1 VNKKGKLPMKNHKL
15 TNEQSSTESG
25 KPSPKLRKRQRT
37 LYSFLAMTA
46 IVVLAGCV
54 SDGYYGG
61 YYGYPGYYHYGGY
74 YGGGFHGGGYG
85 IQHGFGRSGFGHGG
99 FGGGGR
105 RH

>member
-1 VNKKGKLPMKNHKL
+1 MKNHKL
-15 TNEQSSTESG
+15 INDQSIADTGQSSPKFG
-25 KPSPKLRKRQRT
+25 KRRRA
-37 LYSFLAMTA
+37 LYTFLAMTA

-61 YYGYPGYYHYGGY
+61 SYGYRGPYHSGGY